1 LGNAD
6 ERAVT
11 REQPRPSRLYDFPF
25 SGNGYKIRLALAQ
38 LGITVEY
45 EVVDLIAR
53 ETKSPKF
60 LAKNPLGEV
69 PVLEL
74 NDGTLLLESNA
85 ILFWLTDGTPLM
97 PTNPL
102 ERARVVQ
109 WMLFEQNQIDK
120 VLGRTRFL
128 LRYPGFMP
136 TTEADFDGWYAT
148 GYRALAILDDELRGH
163 EFVVGERYSAAD
175 ICLYGYVHCAE
186 EGGFELSRV
195 PRVVDWLERV
205 RDQPRHVKIGQY

>member
-1 LGNAD
+1 M
-6 ERAVT
+6 
-11 REQPRPSRLYDFPF
+11 QPRPRRLYDFPF

-45 EVVDLIAR
+45 EVIDLIAR

-60 LAKNPLGEV
+60 LAKNPLGEI

-74 NDGTLLLESNA
+74 DDGTLLRESNA

-97 PTNPL
+97 PTDPL

-128 LRYPGFMP
+128 SRYPDFMQ
-136 TTEADFDGWYAT
+136 TTKADFDGWYAT
-148 GYRALAILDDELRGH
+148 GYRALAIVDVELRNH
-163 EFVVGERYSAAD
+163 DFIVGERYSAAD
-175 ICLYGYVHCAE
+175 ICLYGYIHCAA
-186 EGGFELSRV
+186 EGGFELARA
-195 PRVVDWLERV
+195 PRVVDWLARV
-205 RDQPRHVKIGQY
+205 RAEPRHVTIAEY